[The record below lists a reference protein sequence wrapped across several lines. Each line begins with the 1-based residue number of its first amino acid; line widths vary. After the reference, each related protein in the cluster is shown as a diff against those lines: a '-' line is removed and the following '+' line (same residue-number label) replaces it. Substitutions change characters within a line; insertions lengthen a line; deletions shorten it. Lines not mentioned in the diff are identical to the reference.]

1 MQGMHKLVGS
11 VILICCKRC
20 CDTLWPSFE
29 RIICTKINKRATTN
43 RTRSNRRTIH
53 DINLI
58 LSTWLEMQIKDSEKG
73 FFLLDFYSTQ
83 TLTTHSVVYLCLKML
98 LATLFFFWQNT
109 PLLRRKGVCVYL
121 EARIDEKCLLFSH
134 THFLRFISTKI
145 PQSGKRIMR
154 FFSLF
159 FFAFDNP
166 SLLADQTNSFFLY
179 AYAVK
184 YLMEI

>member
-98 LATLFFFWQNT
+98 LATLFFGRI
-109 PLLRRKGVCVYL
+109 LYCYVEKGFVFIWKL
-121 EARIDEKCLLFSH
+121 E
-134 THFLRFISTKI
+134 STKNVYFFLI
-145 PQSGKRIMR
+145 LTFSVLFQRRYHSQGKGSWD
-154 FFSLF
+154 FFLF
-159 FFAFDNP
+159 FFSP
-166 SLLADQTNSFFLY
+166 LTILHCWLIKPTVSSFTR
-179 AYAVK
+179 
-184 YLMEI
+184 MQ